1 MARYD
6 DLKKRGSFDPDLL
19 EPALVERFFEDG
31 TKFVVRRVLRSGDY
45 GSDQVRTV
53 WCRPSWSY
61 DSPQYLDFGMEP
73 YAECSELVTERG
85 QEVLYIQTRRKNSAG
100 VREMLRARIDGGEV
114 FAATSGA
121 RIRYEVIGIIP
132 DI

>member
-1 MARYD
+1 MARYA

-19 EPALVERFFEDG
+19 EPALIERFFEDG

-73 YAECSELVTERG
+73 YGECSELVTERG
-85 QEVLYIQTRRKNSAG
+85 R
-100 VREMLRARIDGGEV
+100 EV
-114 FAATSGA
+114 F
-121 RIRYEVIGIIP
+121 
-132 DI
+132 